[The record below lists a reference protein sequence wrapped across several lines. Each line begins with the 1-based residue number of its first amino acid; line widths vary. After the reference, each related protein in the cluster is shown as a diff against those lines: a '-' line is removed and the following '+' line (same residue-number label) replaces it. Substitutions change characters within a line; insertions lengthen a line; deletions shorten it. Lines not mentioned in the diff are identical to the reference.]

1 MSLLALVSSHVTGTT
16 DQIEQSANCVNSG
29 PLEAFAWDSE
39 GPANYSGHEKQ
50 LPTTNLEWGA
60 PA

>member
-1 MSLLALVSSHVTGTT
+1 MSLLALVLSNVTGTT
-16 DQIEQSANCVNSG
+16 DQIEQSANCVNFG
-29 PLEAFAWDSE
+29 RLKALVWHPE
-39 GPANYSGHEKQ
+39 GPVNYPRHGNR